1 MKLIFA
7 KRPGRLK
14 MSKAVVVM
22 ITLALAASAQ
32 LGCSSQS
39 ASQSKKDSIVMKNKE
54 LVSLFF
60 QRFSNGEIDQAFSL
74 VSDDV
79 SWWVPGE
86 LPFSGT
92 KTKGEYMQVVGSI
105 QKGFPSGLQ
114 LDATSMIAEGNQV
127 AVEVASNGKHV
138 NGKTYAN
145 KYHFLITIEEGK
157 IVKVKEYMD
166 TIHLFQLIQP

>member
-7 KRPGRLK
+7 KRPGRFK
-14 MSKAVVVM
+14 ESKAVVVM

-39 ASQSKKDSIVMKNKE
+39 ASQSKKDSIVMENKE

-79 SWWVPGE
+79 SWWVPG
-86 LPFSGT
+86 PGR
-92 KTKGEYMQVVGSI
+92 
-105 QKGFPSGLQ
+105 LQ
-114 LDATSMIAEGNQV
+114 C
-127 AVEVASNGKHV
+127 ASKM
-138 NGKTYAN
+138 
-145 KYHFLITIEEGK
+145 FRRMREPPRSSPI
-157 IVKVKEYMD
+157 
-166 TIHLFQLIQP
+166 